1 VRKYISAMT
10 KCNAFFVFLLLL
22 PSGLS
27 WNASNSPPRHS
38 KQQQAAA
45 TDSVKRR
52 QILQQVFGTAAV
64 ILGTNSLPA
73 HAEDT
78 PTVFSRQTA
87 NYQYQIT
94 TPPTFEQSQKP
105 VKTHLDEINFVSS
118 QVKGYQYGITVD
130 PVRINSL
137 KEVRSRKNNALMS
150 AYLTSLSTPC

>member
-1 VRKYISAMT
+1 MT

-27 WNASNSPPRHS
+27 WTSSNSPPRHS
-38 KQQQAAA
+38 NQQPAAA

-52 QILQQVFGTAAV
+52 QVLQQVFGTAAV

-73 HAEDT
+73 HAENT
-78 PTVFSRQTA
+78 SNVFSRQTA
-87 NYQYQIT
+87 KFQYQIT
-94 TPPTFEQSQKP
+94 TPSTFAQSQKP

-137 KEVRSRKNNALMS
+137 KEVSSGKNNVLMP
-150 AYLTSLSTPC
+150 AYLTILSIPC